1 MISENKR
8 RISICITIVDVTENL
23 VSMMAAGTTV
33 LNGTADVDATV
44 DADASNYLI
53 LYEAECVARAALRR
67 RNRENRC
74 AREFVRCMKN
84 ARCGY

>member
-1 MISENKR
+1 MEKYY
-8 RISICITIVDVTENL
+8 IVDSTIL
-23 VSMMAAGTTV
+23 PDV
-33 LNGTADVDATV
+33 LDKVIEARSLLQNG
-44 DADASNYLI
+44 
-53 LYEAECVARAALRR
+53 

>member
-1 MISENKR
+1 MYNNCGCNREFGFN
-8 RISICITIVDVTENL
+8 D
-23 VSMMAAGTTV
+23 
-33 LNGTADVDATV
+33 
-44 DADASNYLI
+44 
-53 LYEAECVARAALRR
+53 EAECVARAALRR

>member
-1 MISENKR
+1 MYNNYGCNREFGFNDGCGYNRSEWN
-8 RISICITIVDVTENL
+8 SGCGCNNDYYNDN
-23 VSMMAAGTTV
+23 AA
-33 LNGTADVDATV
+33 
-44 DADASNYLI
+44 